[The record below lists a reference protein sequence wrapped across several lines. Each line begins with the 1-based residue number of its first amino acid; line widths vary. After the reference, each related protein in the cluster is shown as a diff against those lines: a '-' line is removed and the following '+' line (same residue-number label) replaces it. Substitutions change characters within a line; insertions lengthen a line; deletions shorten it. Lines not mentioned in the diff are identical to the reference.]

1 MATKKD
7 AETVA
12 ELVAAEGEAVVA
24 AAEEP
29 VKKTRTRKTA
39 AKKAEDPAE
48 EAAPKKAAAKKTT
61 TAKKEAAPKK
71 AATTRKTAAK
81 KAAEPETTIYVQY
94 AGLQIKAKDVLAAA
108 LASYQEK
115 NPDAE
120 IKTIEVYVKPEENAA
135 YYVVNGEGSDDYKVE
150 L

>member
-7 AETVA
+7 AETVV
-12 ELVAAEGEAVVA
+12 EITAAEGKAAA

-39 AKKAEDPAE
+39 AKKAEVPAE

-81 KAAEPETTIYVQY
+81 KAAEPEATIFVEY

-108 LASYQEK
+108 LASYQAK
-115 NPDAE
+115 NPDTE
-120 IKTIEVYVKPEENAA
+120 IKTIEVYVKPEERAA

>member
-7 AETVA
+7 AETVV
-12 ELVAAEGEAVVA
+12 ELVSAEGEAVVA

-81 KAAEPETTIYVQY
+81 KAAEPEATIYVQY

-115 NPDAE
+115 HPEAE
-120 IKTIEVYVKPEENAA
+120 IKTVEVYVKPEENAA